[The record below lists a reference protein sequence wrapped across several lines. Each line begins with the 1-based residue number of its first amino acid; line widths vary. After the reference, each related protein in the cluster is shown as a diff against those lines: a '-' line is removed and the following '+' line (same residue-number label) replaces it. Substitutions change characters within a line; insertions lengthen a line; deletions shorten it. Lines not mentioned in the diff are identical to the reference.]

1 MLLSIEVSA
10 KNTALNQNQKLAVIG
25 EASCWHRMKPKA
37 KGKKSSPGQMRLP
50 WDNWEV
56 NNEEIEK
63 IAEQFILANCYNPQF
78 VGGVVLQNSS

>member
-1 MLLSIEVSA
+1 MV
-10 KNTALNQNQKLAVIG
+10 V
-25 EASCWHRMKPKA
+25 
-37 KGKKSSPGQMRLP
+37 RLKH

-63 IAEQFILANCYNPQF
+63 VAEQFILANCYNPQF